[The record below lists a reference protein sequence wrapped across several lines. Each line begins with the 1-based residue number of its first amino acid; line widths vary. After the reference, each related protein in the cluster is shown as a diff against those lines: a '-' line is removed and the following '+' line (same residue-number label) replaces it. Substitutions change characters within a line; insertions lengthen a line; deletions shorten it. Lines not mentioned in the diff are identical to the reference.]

1 MRVNYVLIMIEQ
13 IQNQFKHKNRLENK
27 SMYNIYDYDY
37 NCLFLAH
44 SNGWI
49 DSELTDGNIK
59 L

>member
-1 MRVNYVLIMIEQ
+1 MRVNYVPIMIEQ

-44 SNGWI
+44 FNGWI
-49 DSELTDGNIK
+49 DSELTDG
-59 L
+59 